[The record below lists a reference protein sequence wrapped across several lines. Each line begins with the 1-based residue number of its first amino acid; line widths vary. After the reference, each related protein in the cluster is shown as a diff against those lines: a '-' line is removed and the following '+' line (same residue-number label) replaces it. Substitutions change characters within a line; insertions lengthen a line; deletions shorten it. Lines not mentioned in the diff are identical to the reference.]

1 MRNDGIEMNGIL
13 ALKTGAN
20 IASAATTDLA
30 TATGNSVTI
39 TGTTTITA
47 LGTVQSGAVFT
58 LTFSG
63 ILILTHNGT
72 SLILP
77 TGANITTA
85 AGDVMQ
91 VVSLGSGNWKC
102 TNYLRASGAPLV
114 GAASSLA
121 ATLAVGNTT
130 GGTDIEMTTTDKIV
144 FDNATIEDTGV
155 LTITGGVFIDVDVAG
170 DTSTV
175 SIGTKVEI
183 QINDTTNSHTESFI
197 IGQPD
202 GSAGFLLATSDGVD
216 TQTITLKPDGFT
228 APLNYQPSQ
237 SFTQPY
243 EIVNKE
249 YVDGRPAPA
258 YTTIS
263 LASWTTLVGANGL
276 VAGTFYRVTSAY
288 TFDFYGAKDII
299 VIANSANT
307 IQTTT
312 YVVFGDILVPY
323 TNEADLSNPGFFLDC
338 VQQMALDPDTVLD
351 YISGTNWK
359 FNAAL
364 TMLIVATDG
373 FYYEAQVQG
382 TDPSTLVLNNV
393 KALDGPNV
401 GLFGTYV
408 PETAPAAA
416 DDFFLPN
423 ASERIVRMEITDAE
437 IDAGTAINITGL
449 PEVVGYF
456 WSITNAAIQYTGTTP
471 YTNIMYVGIISKDP
485 QYDDAGRL
493 VTGTDSFGGMA
504 DIRSDTGGGN
514 GDCYAAGRCQV
525 TFSGTGGGGGD
536 GVAVLFLT
544 AQLVK
549 IAA

>member
-1 MRNDGIEMNGIL
+1 MRSDGIEMNGIL

-299 VIANSANT
+299 VVADSVNT
-307 IQTTT
+307 VQTTGW
-312 YVVFGDILVPY
+312 VVFADYFVPY
-323 TNEADLSNPGFFLDC
+323 QVDASLSNPGYFFDC
-338 VQQMALDPDTVLD
+338 TQQMALDPDAVYD
-351 YISGTNWK
+351 YVTGTPNWR
-359 FNAAL
+359 FNL
-364 TMLIVATDG
+364 GLQIFILATDG
-373 FYYEAQVQG
+373 NYYQSQVQG
-382 TDPSTLVLNNV
+382 GDAAALVLSNV
-393 KALDGPNV
+393 KALDGPNI
-401 GLFGTYV
+401 GAFGTYV
-408 PETAPAAA
+408 PETAAAAA

-437 IDAGTAINITGL
+437 IAAGTAINIVEL
-449 PEVVGYF
+449 PEVVDHF
-456 WSITNAAIQYTGTTP
+456 WNITEANISYTGTTP
-471 YTNIMYVGIISKDP
+471 YTNIMYVGIISMDP
-485 QYDDAGRL
+485 QFDDAGRL
-493 VTGTDSFGGMA
+493 VVGTNSFGGMR
-504 DIRSDTGGGN
+504 DLRSDTAGGN
-514 GDCYAAGRCQV
+514 GNCFAAGRCQV
-525 TFSGTGGGGGD
+525 TFDSAGGAGD
-536 GVAVLFLT
+536 GTAVLYLA
-544 AQLVK
+544 AQLVS
-549 IAA
+549 IN

>member
-1 MRNDGIEMNGIL
+1 MAFQKN
-13 ALKTGAN
+13 
-20 IASAATTDLA
+20 
-30 TATGNSVTI
+30 V
-39 TGTTTITA
+39 TTTTRADLQTRLAANAADINTTYRITDAVGSTKVIDVQASSVSA
-47 LGTVQSGAVFT
+47 LYGAAENLTDSTFGVYDISANTFT
-58 LTFSG
+58 QQ
-63 ILILTHNGT
+63 
-72 SLILP
+72 
-77 TGANITTA
+77 A
-85 AGDVMQ
+85 
-91 VVSLGSGNWKC
+91 
-102 TNYLRASGAPLV
+102 

-121 ATLAVGNTT
+121 ATLAVGNETT
-130 GGTDIEMTTTDKIV
+130 GNDIVLSDADKI
-144 FDNATIEDTGV
+144 ILEDTSQPDVEITNSAGN
-155 LTITGGVFIDVDVAG
+155 LSITGGLVVAF
-170 DTSTV
+170 D
-175 SIGTKVEI
+175 
-183 QINDTTNSHTESFI
+183 
-197 IGQPD
+197 D
-202 GSAGFLLATSDGVD
+202 GSNTGQLNSVGRLIFNGETSDGGTQVLEIGRNDDTAGIRLSTTDGVD
-216 TQTITLKPDGFT
+216 NQNIIIAPDGIT

-237 SFTQPY
+237 SFTQSY